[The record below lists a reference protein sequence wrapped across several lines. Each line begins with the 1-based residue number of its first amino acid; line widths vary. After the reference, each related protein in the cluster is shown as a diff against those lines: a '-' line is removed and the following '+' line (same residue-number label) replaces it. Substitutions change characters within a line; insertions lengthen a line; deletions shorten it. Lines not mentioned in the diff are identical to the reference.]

1 MWEDFL
7 DGEENLHW
15 GQVIHAAGYNW
26 SSSCAEDKAGQF
38 PGWRQGVLR
47 HRPGFP
53 QECLLQDTKEINC
66 LHQDSASS
74 LCFIRCLPGFATE
87 SFTSDGTGSRLDVEH
102 LFFFLL
108 LCFAVCFFIVSLNIY
123 WEQLIKKM
131 CWGITVMDVFIYC
144 NTNVS
149 KFTLFLLILLFLAV
163 SVLFFI
169 FRGKQVW
176 APHAPMFNVSL
187 CWSPFVCRILTAF
200 RT

>member
-1 MWEDFL
+1 MWEDFF

-53 QECLLQDTKEINC
+53 QECLLQDSKEINC

-102 LFFFLL
+102 FFCVCVFFSSSLFCCL
-108 LCFAVCFFIVSLNIY
+108 FFIVSVNIY

-131 CWGITVMDVFIYC
+131 CGGITVMDVFIYC
-144 NTNVS
+144 KYKRFQIYSFLVN
-149 KFTLFLLILLFLAV
+149 FT
-163 SVLFFI
+163 I
-169 FRGKQVW
+169 FGCECTVF
-176 APHAPMFNVSL
+176 HL
-187 CWSPFVCRILTAF
+187 
-200 RT
+200 

>member
-47 HRPGFP
+47 HWPGFP
-53 QECLLQDTKEINC
+53 QECLLVILQDTKEINC

-102 LFFFLL
+102 FFFFFRVFFFFL
-108 LCFAVCFFIVSLNIY
+108 LCFAVLFFMVSLNIY
-123 WEQLIKKM
+123 WEQLIKEM
-131 CWGITVMDVFIYC
+131 CGGITVMHVFIYC
-144 NTNVS
+144 KYKRFQIYSFLVD
-149 KFTLFLLILLFLAV
+149 FT
-163 SVLFFI
+163 I
-169 FRGKQVW
+169 FGCECTIF
-176 APHAPMFNVSL
+176 HL
-187 CWSPFVCRILTAF
+187 
-200 RT
+200 